1 MRLFVTSL
9 SFIIIGLWLNIVF
22 NHYVQIVGLKINW
35 ILIFLLIQTFRQLN
49 LGIAF
54 FGILAGLILDALSH
68 GIMGLY
74 GTSFFLTLLITS
86 QIKKIFFANTFTSI
100 SLAVFSMSIIEG
112 LISSSILS
120 IFEPELEI
128 SNLVLSSTL
137 PLSLLQG
144 LITPVILQFVIWGEN
159 LFQKDLA

>member
-1 MRLFVTSL
+1 MRIFVTSL

-74 GTSFFLTLLITS
+74 GTSFFLTLLITT
-86 QIKKIFFANTFTSI
+86 QIKKVFFANTFTSI

-128 SNLVLSSTL
+128 YDLMLSATL
-137 PLSLLQG
+137 MLSLLQG

>member
-1 MRLFVTSL
+1 MRIFVTSL

-86 QIKKIFFANTFTSI
+86 QIKKVFFANTFTSI

-128 SNLVLSSTL
+128 SNLMLSATL

-144 LITPVILQFVIWGEN
+144 VITPVILQFVIWGEN

>member
-86 QIKKIFFANTFTSI
+86 QIKKVFFANTFTSI
-100 SLAVFSMSIIEG
+100 SIAVFSMSIIEG

-128 SNLVLSSTL
+128 SDLMLSVTL
-137 PLSLLQG
+137 TLSLLQG

>member
-1 MRLFVTSL
+1 MRIFVTSL

-74 GTSFFLTLLITS
+74 GTSFFLTLLITT
-86 QIKKIFFANTFTSI
+86 QIKKVFFANTFTSI

-128 SNLVLSSTL
+128 SDLMLSATL
-137 PLSLLQG
+137 PLSLLQQTWKCS
-144 LITPVILQFVIWGEN
+144 I
-159 LFQKDLA
+159 

>member
-86 QIKKIFFANTFTSI
+86 QIKKVFFANTFTSI

-128 SNLVLSSTL
+128 SDLMLSATL

-144 LITPVILQFVIWGEN
+144 VITPVILQFVIWGEN

>member
-35 ILIFLLIQTFRQLN
+35 ILIFLLIHTFRQLN

-74 GTSFFLTLLITS
+74 GTSFFLTLLITT
-86 QIKKIFFANTFTSI
+86 QIKKVFFANTFTSI

-120 IFEPELEI
+120 IFELELEI
-128 SNLVLSSTL
+128 SDLMLSETL

-144 LITPVILQFVIWGEN
+144 VITPVILQFVIWGEN

>member
-86 QIKKIFFANTFTSI
+86 QIKKVFFANTFTSI
-100 SLAVFSMSIIEG
+100 SIAVFSMSIIEG
-112 LISSSILS
+112 LISSSVLS

-128 SNLVLSSTL
+128 SDLMLSATL

-144 LITPVILQFVIWGEN
+144 LITPVILQFVILGEN

>member
-1 MRLFVTSL
+1 
-9 SFIIIGLWLNIVF
+9 
-22 NHYVQIVGLKINW
+22 VGLKINW

-128 SNLVLSSTL
+128 SELMLSATL

>member
-74 GTSFFLTLLITS
+74 GTSFFLTLLITT
-86 QIKKIFFANTFTSI
+86 QIKKVFFANTFTSI

-128 SNLVLSSTL
+128 SNLMLSATL

-144 LITPVILQFVIWGEN
+144 VITPVILQFVIWGEN

>member
-9 SFIIIGLWLNIVF
+9 SFIIIGLWLNIVL

-86 QIKKIFFANTFTSI
+86 QVKKVFFANTFTSI

-120 IFEPELEI
+120 IFEPEHEI
-128 SNLVLSSTL
+128 SDLMLSATL

>member
-86 QIKKIFFANTFTSI
+86 QVKKVFFANTFTSI
-100 SLAVFSMSIIEG
+100 SIAVFSMSIIEG

-128 SNLVLSSTL
+128 SDLMLSATL
-137 PLSLLQG
+137 PLSLLLG
-144 LITPVILQFVIWGEN
+144 VITPVILQFVIWGEN

>member
-1 MRLFVTSL
+1 MRLFLTSL

-35 ILIFLLIQTFRQLN
+35 ILIFLLIQTFRQLKI
-49 LGIAF
+49 GIAF

-74 GTSFFLTLLITS
+74 GTSFFLTLLITT
-86 QIKKIFFANTFTSI
+86 QIKKVFFANTFTSI

-112 LISSSILS
+112 LISYSILN
-120 IFEPELEI
+120 IFEPELKI
-128 SNLVLSSTL
+128 SNLMLSATL

-144 LITPVILQFVIWGEN
+144 VITPVILQFVIWGEN

>member
-49 LGIAF
+49 LGISF

-128 SNLVLSSTL
+128 SDLMLSATL

>member
-86 QIKKIFFANTFTSI
+86 QIKKVFFANTFTSI

-128 SNLVLSSTL
+128 SELLLSTTL
-137 PLSLLQG
+137 QLSLLQG

>member
-128 SNLVLSSTL
+128 SNLMLSATL

-144 LITPVILQFVIWGEN
+144 VITPVILQFVIWGEN

>member
-1 MRLFVTSL
+1 MRIFVTSL

-74 GTSFFLTLLITS
+74 GTSFFLTLLITT
-86 QIKKIFFANTFTSI
+86 QIKKVFFANTFTSI

-128 SNLVLSSTL
+128 SNLMLSATL

-144 LITPVILQFVIWGEN
+144 VITPVILQFVIWGEN
-159 LFQKDLA
+159 LFQQDLA

>member
-86 QIKKIFFANTFTSI
+86 QIKKVFFANTFTSI
-100 SLAVFSMSIIEG
+100 SIAVFSMSIIEG

-128 SNLVLSSTL
+128 SDLMLSSTL

-144 LITPVILQFVIWGEN
+144 LITPVILQFVIWVEN

>member
-1 MRLFVTSL
+1 MRIFVTSL

-74 GTSFFLTLLITS
+74 GTSFFLTLLITT
-86 QIKKIFFANTFTSI
+86 QIKKVFFANTFTSI

-128 SNLVLSSTL
+128 SNLMLSATL

-144 LITPVILQFVIWGEN
+144 VITPVILKFVIWGEN

>member
-86 QIKKIFFANTFTSI
+86 QIKKVFFANTFTSI

-112 LISSSILS
+112 FISSSILS

-128 SNLVLSSTL
+128 SDLMLSATL

-144 LITPVILQFVIWGEN
+144 VITPVILQFVIWGEN

>member
-1 MRLFVTSL
+1 MRIFVTSL

-86 QIKKIFFANTFTSI
+86 QIKKVFFANTFTSI

-128 SNLVLSSTL
+128 SDLMLSATL

>member
-1 MRLFVTSL
+1 MRLFLTSL

-74 GTSFFLTLLITS
+74 GTSFFLTLLITT
-86 QIKKIFFANTFTSI
+86 QIKKVFFANTFTSI

-128 SNLVLSSTL
+128 SDLMLSATL

>member
-86 QIKKIFFANTFTSI
+86 QIKKVFFANSFTSI

-128 SNLVLSSTL
+128 SDLMLSATL
-137 PLSLLQG
+137 TLSLLQG

>member
-1 MRLFVTSL
+1 MRIFVTSL

-54 FGILAGLILDALSH
+54 FGIVAGLILDALSH

-74 GTSFFLTLLITS
+74 GTSFFLTLLITT
-86 QIKKIFFANTFTSI
+86 QIKKVFFANTFTSI

-128 SNLVLSSTL
+128 SELMLSATL

>member
-1 MRLFVTSL
+1 MRIFVTSL

-128 SNLVLSSTL
+128 SELMLSATL

>member
-86 QIKKIFFANTFTSI
+86 QIKKVFFANTFTSI

-128 SNLVLSSTL
+128 SELMLSATL

-144 LITPVILQFVIWGEN
+144 LITPVILQFIIWGEN

>member
-1 MRLFVTSL
+1 MRIFVTSL

-74 GTSFFLTLLITS
+74 GTSFFLTLLITT
-86 QIKKIFFANTFTSI
+86 QIKKVFFANTFTSI

-112 LISSSILS
+112 LISSSILN
-120 IFEPELEI
+120 IFEPELKI
-128 SNLVLSSTL
+128 SNLMLSATL

-144 LITPVILQFVIWGEN
+144 VITPVILQFVIWGEN

>member
-35 ILIFLLIQTFRQLN
+35 ILIFLIIQTYRQLN

-74 GTSFFLTLLITS
+74 GTSFFLTLLITT
-86 QIKKIFFANTFTSI
+86 QIKKVFFANTFTSI
-100 SLAVFSMSIIEG
+100 SLSGFSMSIIEG

-128 SNLVLSSTL
+128 SDLMLSATL

-159 LFQKDLA
+159 LFQKDIA

>member
-74 GTSFFLTLLITS
+74 GTSFFLTLLITT
-86 QIKKIFFANTFTSI
+86 QIKKVFFANTFTSI

-112 LISSSILS
+112 LISSSILN
-120 IFEPELEI
+120 IFEPELKI
-128 SNLVLSSTL
+128 SNLMLSATL

-144 LITPVILQFVIWGEN
+144 VITPVILQFVIWGEN

>member
-1 MRLFVTSL
+1 MRIFVTSL

-74 GTSFFLTLLITS
+74 GTSFFLTLLITT
-86 QIKKIFFANTFTSI
+86 QIKKVFFANTFTSI

-112 LISSSILS
+112 LISSSILN
-120 IFEPELEI
+120 IFEPELKI
-128 SNLVLSSTL
+128 SNLMLSATL
-137 PLSLLQG
+137 PLSLLQAV
-144 LITPVILQFVIWGEN
+144 ITPVILQFVIWGEN

>member
-22 NHYVQIVGLKINW
+22 NHYVQIMGLKINW
-35 ILIFLLIQTFRQLN
+35 ILIFLLIQTFRQSK

-54 FGILAGLILDALSH
+54 FGIFAGLIFDALSH
-68 GIMGLY
+68 GIMGIY

-86 QIKKIFFANTFTSI
+86 QIKKVFFANSFTSI

-128 SNLVLSSTL
+128 SDLMLSVTL
-137 PLSLLQG
+137 TLSLLQG

>member
-35 ILIFLLIQTFRQLN
+35 ILIFLLIQTFRQLK

-86 QIKKIFFANTFTSI
+86 QIKKVFFANTFTSI

-128 SNLVLSSTL
+128 YELMLSATL
-137 PLSLLQG
+137 TLSLLQG

>member
-86 QIKKIFFANTFTSI
+86 QIKKVFFANTFTSI

-112 LISSSILS
+112 LISSSILN
-120 IFEPELEI
+120 IFEPELKI
-128 SNLVLSSTL
+128 SNLMLSATL

-144 LITPVILQFVIWGEN
+144 VITPVILQFVIWGEN

>member
-1 MRLFVTSL
+1 MRIFVTSL

-74 GTSFFLTLLITS
+74 GTSFFLTLLITT
-86 QIKKIFFANTFTSI
+86 QIKKVFFANTFTSI

-128 SNLVLSSTL
+128 SNLMLSATL

-144 LITPVILQFVIWGEN
+144 VITPVILQFVIWGEN

>member
-86 QIKKIFFANTFTSI
+86 QIKKVFFANTFTSI

-120 IFEPELEI
+120 IFEPELKI
-128 SNLVLSSTL
+128 SNLMLSATL

-144 LITPVILQFVIWGEN
+144 VITPVILQFVIWGEN

>member
-74 GTSFFLTLLITS
+74 GTSFFLTLLITT
-86 QIKKIFFANTFTSI
+86 QIKKVFFANTFTSI

-128 SNLVLSSTL
+128 SDLMLSATL

>member
-22 NHYVQIVGLKINW
+22 NHYVQIIGFKINW
-35 ILIFLLIQTFRQLN
+35 ILIFLLIQTFRQAK

-74 GTSFFLTLLITS
+74 GTSFFLTLLITT
-86 QIKKIFFANTFTSI
+86 QIKKVFFANTFTSI
-100 SLAVFSMSIIEG
+100 SIAVFSMSIIEG

-128 SNLVLSSTL
+128 SDLMLSATL

-144 LITPVILQFVIWGEN
+144 VITPVILQFVIWGEN

>member
-1 MRLFVTSL
+1 MRIFVTSL

-74 GTSFFLTLLITS
+74 GTSFFLTLLITT
-86 QIKKIFFANTFTSI
+86 QIKKVFFANTFTSI

-120 IFEPELEI
+120 IFEPELE
-128 SNLVLSSTL
+128 
-137 PLSLLQG
+137 LSL
-144 LITPVILQFVIWGEN
+144 IHI
-159 LFQKDLA
+159 

>member
-86 QIKKIFFANTFTSI
+86 QIKKVFFANTLTSI

-128 SNLVLSSTL
+128 SDLMLSATL

>member
-22 NHYVQIVGLKINW
+22 NHYVQIMGLKINW

-86 QIKKIFFANTFTSI
+86 QIKKVFFANTFTAV

-128 SNLVLSSTL
+128 SDLMLSATL